1 MLLEI
6 VPVWKLTTTLAPTWR
21 DVVAMTH
28 ARESL
33 MSMGN
38 EWDRYTRL
46 NDDKAQG
53 VLRKYNLMLIN
64 IRKGFIIAI
73 LSVRAMAL
81 TLFLH
86 WHFVL
91 YFMQKNAKIT
101 AVGNMEHF
109 CGVINL

>member
-1 MLLEI
+1 METHDYI
-6 VPVWKLTTTLAPTWR
+6 CTDMAAT

-28 ARESL
+28 ARQGL

-53 VLRKYNLMLIN
+53 VLREYNLMLIN

-86 WHFVL
+86 WHFSSKGYLTPNPNDRIGLKPDFEGV
-91 YFMQKNAKIT
+91 AK
-101 AVGNMEHF
+101 V
-109 CGVINL
+109 

>member
-1 MLLEI
+1 
-6 VPVWKLTTTLAPTWR
+6 
-21 DVVAMTH
+21 
-28 ARESL
+28 

-53 VLRKYNLMLIN
+53 VLREYNLMLIN

-81 TLFLH
+81 TLFPV
-86 WHFVL
+86 FRIV
-91 YFMQKNAKIT
+91 
-101 AVGNMEHF
+101 
-109 CGVINL
+109 

>member
-1 MLLEI
+1 METHDYI
-6 VPVWKLTTTLAPTWR
+6 CTDMAAT

-28 ARESL
+28 ARQGL

-53 VLRKYNLMLIN
+53 VLREYNLMLIN

-101 AVGNMEHF
+101 VVGNMEHF